1 MSKSFSSIL
10 HGLALIALLVGC
22 VLLYLSSIGS
32 VRVTNAFGGNTT
44 APTNTPFFII
54 GLVLVT
60 LSILVVALFWAM
72 KFVRVQ
78 R

>member
-1 MSKSFSSIL
+1 MSKSFSPIL

-22 VLLYLSSIGS
+22 VLLYLSSIDS
-32 VRVTNAFGGNTT
+32 VRVTNAFGGHTT
-44 APTNTPFFII
+44 ALTNTPFFII

-60 LSILVVALFWAM
+60 MSILVVALFWAM
-72 KFVRVQ
+72 RFMRVL